1 MAKRPILLVPVG
13 AAVMLVLAGC
23 GGGGSASG
31 TTTDANGCRPLERPS
46 TEART
51 EKKPTQRLDPAKT
64 YDLTLHTNCGSFTIR
79 LDPKESPHAAAS
91 FVALTRAGY
100 YDHTTFHRVVPGI
113 LVQGGDP
120 TASGIG
126 GPGYTTADE
135 PTRTAAY
142 EHGVVAMARE
152 QGRPPGTAGGQFLI
166 VTAENGAV
174 QRGSPIVGRVVKG
187 LDVVDL
193 VGTFGGETDL
203 PSQVQHVADRPT
215 SVVEIERATV
225 VTS

>member
-1 MAKRPILLVPVG
+1 MRALPVLVV
-13 AAVMLVLAGC
+13 VLVLAGC
-23 GGGGSASG
+23 GGSGRKSA
-31 TTTDANGCRPLERPS
+31 DACTSVAQPPPARRTERPP
-46 TEART
+46 RV
-51 EKKPTQRLDPAKT
+51 PLDQGKT
-64 YDLTLHTNCGSFTIR
+64 YEIVMVTNCGSFTIR